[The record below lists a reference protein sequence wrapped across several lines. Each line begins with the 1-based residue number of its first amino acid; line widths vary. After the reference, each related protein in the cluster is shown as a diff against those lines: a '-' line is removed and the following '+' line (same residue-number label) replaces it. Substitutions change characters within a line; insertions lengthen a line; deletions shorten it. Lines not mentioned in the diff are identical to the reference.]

1 MKKVRISANGLVLAL
16 AVAATAPVAAQQS
29 SSPAVQART
38 NVIAASFN
46 KSKHVRKEKHGITTE
61 KYLRVE
67 SVPAVKANPAEY
79 SGRYEVDGL
88 DFGLDLRVN
97 NDGSLEGTGHE
108 PLSDNV
114 HRTFT
119 LKNGRIQGALLT
131 ATKVY
136 AGGSTE
142 RLEGA
147 FMNRSRFET
156 PTDRGLTTFGLGVLG
171 KPVTVD
177 GNTFDRFFYER
188 VR

>member
-1 MKKVRISANGLVLAL
+1 MNAIRICATGLVLAVAL
-16 AVAATAPVAAQQS
+16 AATAPLAAQQS
-29 SSPAVQART
+29 PAAAQART
-38 NVIAASFN
+38 NVIAASFT
-46 KSKHVRKEKHGITTE
+46 KSKHVKKEKRGVITE
-61 KYLRVE
+61 KYVRVE

-79 SGRYEVDGL
+79 SGRYEVDGM

-97 NDGSLEGTGHE
+97 RDGSVEGAGFE

-114 HRTFT
+114 RRTFT
-119 LKNGRIQGALLT
+119 LQNGRIQGALLT

-147 FMNRSRFET
+147 FMNRTRFES
-156 PTDRGLTTFGLGVLG
+156 PSDRGTTVFGLGTLG
-171 KPVTVD
+171 KSVTVD